1 MLARLA
7 NSIIEFGFR
16 KFRGLI
22 ALAGATAVWVC
33 AVWAG
38 WIVRSVY
45 PPTAALLAL
54 PFLCVINIAMF
65 RAEER
70 PLSSLAGSRLQELV
84 RLGARIWVACC
95 FTSLFAAA
103 ALVTVGVLWTLAHA
117 SFDTLV
123 VQAGT
128 TSAVVPPSASDPID
142 PFFRWVGTACMTV
155 AALALGYGYTAGQ
168 RRVGVTR
175 LTLPVRHLPAELDG
189 LRIVQLSDLHI
200 GPYLG
205 ADRLSGYV
213 ARVNALDPDL
223 IVITGDIVDQRVSDL
238 DPALPALS
246 GLRARY
252 GVVAI
257 LGNHDHRAG
266 SDAIAARIELGTE
279 FTLLRDG
286 RFTLCSSD
294 GRLHIIGIEDRGG
307 ATKGDAYEQLRL
319 RALRSEIP
327 DQEPVILLAHRPEL
341 FKSAAAAGI
350 AITLSGHTHA
360 GQIAL
365 HLGRGRTISLGVL
378 MSRFTRGLFE
388 FGGSYLYVNRGLGVV
403 AQPVRVG
410 APREIAVFELARNAT
425 LPTNIRS
432 HDVAAQTFEYG
443 HTRVAIDEHVAPG
456 VLGRTNHLHRSVRP
470 LSGHRCPPA
479 VSLKGSRRPHEQAR
493 LQSR

>member
-7 NSIIEFGFR
+7 DSIIEFGFR
-16 KFRGLI
+16 KFRELI
-22 ALAGATAVWVC
+22 ALASATAVWVC

-38 WIVRSVY
+38 WVVRSVY
-45 PPTAALLAL
+45 PPTVVLLAL
-54 PFLCVINIAMF
+54 PFLYVINIAMF

-70 PLSSLAGSRLQELV
+70 PLGWLAGSRLQELV
-84 RLGARIWVACC
+84 RLGARLWVACC

-117 SFDTLV
+117 SLDTLV

-128 TSAVVPPSASDPID
+128 TGTAVPPNATDPID
-142 PFFRWVGTACMTV
+142 PLFRWIGTACMTV
-155 AALALGYGYTAGQ
+155 AALALGYGYTVGQ
-168 RRVGVTR
+168 SRVGVTR
-175 LTLPVRHLPAELDG
+175 LTLPVRHLPAGLDG
-189 LRIVQLSDLHI
+189 LRIVQISDLHI

-205 ADRLSGYV
+205 AERLAAYV

-223 IVITGDIVDQRVSDL
+223 TVITGDIVDQRVSDL

-266 SDAIAARIELGTE
+266 ADAIAARIERGTE
-279 FTLLRDG
+279 FSLLRDG
-286 RFTLCSSD
+286 RFTICSSG
-294 GRLHIIGIEDRGG
+294 GRLHIIGIEDRGS
-307 ATKGDAYEQLRL
+307 AVRSDACEKRRL

-327 DQEPVILLAHRPEL
+327 GQEPVILLAHRPEL

-365 HLGRGRTISLGVL
+365 NLGRGRTISLGCL

-388 FGGSYLYVNRGLGVV
+388 LGGSYLYVNRGLGVV

-410 APREIAVFELARNAT
+410 APREIAVFELTRNAE
-425 LPTNIRS
+425 
-432 HDVAAQTFEYG
+432 AA
-443 HTRVAIDEHVAPG
+443 APF
-456 VLGRTNHLHRSVRP
+456 T
-470 LSGHRCPPA
+470 A
-479 VSLKGSRRPHEQAR
+479 AA
-493 LQSR
+493 